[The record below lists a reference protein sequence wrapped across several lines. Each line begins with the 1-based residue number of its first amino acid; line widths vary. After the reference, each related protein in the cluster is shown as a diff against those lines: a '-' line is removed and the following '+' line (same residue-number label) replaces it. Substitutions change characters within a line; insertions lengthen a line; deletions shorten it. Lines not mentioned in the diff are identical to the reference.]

1 MKIKENHKAPG
12 IEFRYIDYGEIFYL
26 PSDCRPARV
35 DEGFFLRIRG
45 HYAFGQSHDAAG
57 LETGTLI
64 GIHPNTKVFRVY
76 GKFDVENIT
85 ELKKAE
91 EATHE
96 NQT

>member
-1 MKIKENHKAPG
+1 MRIKGNHKAPG

-35 DEGFFLRIRG
+35 NEGFFLRIRG
-45 HYAFGQSHDAAG
+45 HYFNGTSNDAAG

-64 GIHPNTKVFRVY
+64 GIHPDTKVFRVY

-85 ELKKAE
+85 ELEKAE
-91 EATHE
+91 EET
-96 NQT
+96 